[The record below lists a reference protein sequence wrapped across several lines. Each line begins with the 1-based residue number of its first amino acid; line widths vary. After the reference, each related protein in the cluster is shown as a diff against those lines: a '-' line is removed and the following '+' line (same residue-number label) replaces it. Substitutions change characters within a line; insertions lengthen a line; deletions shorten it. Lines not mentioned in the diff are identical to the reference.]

1 MKLISKTVKKS
12 YQKNQNNNMKLKSI
26 SLVTTAFAFVSI
38 TSCNSSSSGNE
49 NNTDSTKNVA
59 TVSTS
64 DSGARS
70 LIPDKKNFETT
81 IDGKPT
87 DLYVL
92 KNHNGMEAAITNYG
106 GRLVSLIVPD
116 KNGKMT
122 DVVVGFN
129 SVEGY
134 EKSTEP
140 YFGATIGRYGNRI
153 AKGQFSLD
161 GKKYQ
166 LSINNGV
173 NTLHG
178 GKKGFQY
185 EVWDADKLNDSTL
198 QLTYLSKDME
208 EGFPGN
214 LNVKVTYSLTG
225 DNGFKAQYEATTDK
239 PTVVNLTNH
248 AFFNLNGEGSGTIL
262 NHTVQIY
269 ADKYTPID
277 SGFIP
282 LGPIAV
288 VKGTPFD
295 FTKPT
300 TIGARIDEN
309 NIQLKNAKGYD
320 DNFVLNGTKVNGL
333 NHAAT
338 VTGDKSGI
346 VMNIYTQEPGL
357 QFYSGNFMFGKN
369 TFSDGSKDDFRTAF
383 AMETQHF
390 PDSPNEPSYPSTVL
404 KPGQV
409 YKTYSVYDFSTVK

>member
-1 MKLISKTVKKS
+1 MKIKNVPLIA
-12 YQKNQNNNMKLKSI
+12 
-26 SLVTTAFAFVSI
+26 TAFSLASLA
-38 TSCNSSSSGNE
+38 SCNN
-49 NNTDSTKNVA
+49 
-59 TVSTS
+59 STS
-64 DSGARS
+64 TRKQNGVSASTNQTAAAVDSGS
-70 LIPDKKNFETT
+70 QIPDKKNFETT
-81 IDGKPT
+81 IDGKRT

-92 KNHNGMEAAITNYG
+92 KNHNGMEAAFTNYG
-106 GRLVSLIVPD
+106 GRLVSLLVPD
-116 KNGKMT
+116 RNGKMT
-122 DVVVGFN
+122 NVVVGFN

-153 AKGQFSLD
+153 AKGQFTLN

-166 LSINNGV
+166 LSVNNGV

-185 EVWDADKLNDSTL
+185 VVWDADKLNDSTL
-198 QLTYLSKDME
+198 ELSYLSKDME

-214 LNVKVTYSLTG
+214 LKVKVTYSLTAE
-225 DNGFKAQYEATTDK
+225 NGLKCQYEATTDK
-239 PTVVNLTNH
+239 ETVVNLTNH

-262 NHTVQIY
+262 NHKVQIY

-282 LGPIAV
+282 LGPLAV

-295 FTKPT
+295 FTSPT
-300 TIGARIDEN
+300 TIGSRINEQN
-309 NIQLKNAKGYD
+309 EQLKNGKGYD
-320 DNFVLNGTKVNGL
+320 HNFVLNGSKVNGL

-357 QFYSGNFMFGKN
+357 QFYSGNFMLSKN
-369 TFSDGSKDDFRTAF
+369 TFADGSKDDFRTAF

-390 PDSPNEPSYPSTVL
+390 PDSPNESSYPSTVL

-409 YKTYSVYDFSTVK
+409 YNTYSLYDFSTVK

>member
-1 MKLISKTVKKS
+1 MKSKSLSLIVTA
-12 YQKNQNNNMKLKSI
+12 LAFL
-26 SLVTTAFAFVSI
+26 SLA
-38 TSCNSSSSGNE
+38 SCNSLSSGNE
-49 NNTDSTKNVA
+49 SSKDSTNNIKNMNSA
-59 TVSTS
+59 TTR
-64 DSGARS
+64 DSS

-92 KNHNGMEAAITNYG
+92 KNHNGMEAAFTNYG

-153 AKGQFSLD
+153 AKGQFSLG

-185 EVWDADKLNDSTL
+185 RVWDAEKLNDSTL

-225 DNGFKAQYEATTDK
+225 DNGFKAEYEATTDK
-239 PTVVNLTNH
+239 ETIVNLTNH

-282 LGPIAV
+282 LGPIAT

-320 DNFVLNGTKVNGL
+320 DNFVLNGTKVYGL

-383 AMETQHF
+383 AMETQHY
-390 PDSPNEPSYPSTVL
+390 PDSPNQPSYPSTVL
-404 KPGQV
+404 KPGEV
-409 YKTYSVYDFSTVK
+409 YKTYSVYDFSTIK